1 MKYLNYILKN
11 NNKKYIIK
19 LKYYRVKTME
29 TQDLMS
35 KIRKNAIERME
46 EKSSAELS
54 ASWTSRDLLYSGIG
68 NAIFIILPTP
78 GCAHALSKS
87 GGCTMCSYIADSP
100 LKKVSSSELLE
111 IFNKLIKKHEIKPK
125 TAVKIFVSGSF
136 LNEDELPKAARDN
149 ILKRLNME
157 ENVEEIVIESRP
169 EFVTEK
175 ILNECMELIPKKIF
189 EVSIGLESSSDY
201 IKKYKIN
208 KGFLN
213 KDFERSIN
221 IIKDLKSNYKIKSK
235 AYIFVKPILTSEKEA
250 IEDAVSTAKY
260 VENLGV
266 DRISFCPATIHKG
279 TLMEILWRRG
289 SYSPPWI
296 WSILEIIKRVR
307 NSVKIPIIMDTA
319 GFGTRRGPYNCKKC
333 NKMFK
338 NLIIETNLKQEI
350 PEDFECECKY
360 KWIADVKF
368 SDYTRSTTNLK
379 S

>member
-1 MKYLNYILKN
+1 
-11 NNKKYIIK
+11 
-19 LKYYRVKTME
+19 ME
-29 TQDLMS
+29 IQVLMS
-35 KIRKNAIERME
+35 EIRNNAIKRME
-46 EKSSAELS
+46 EKTPAELS
-54 ASWTSRDLLYSGIG
+54 ASWTSKDLLYSGVG

-78 GCAHALSKS
+78 GCAHALSGS

-100 LKKVSSSELLE
+100 LKNVSNVELLD
-111 IFNKLIKKHEIKPK
+111 IFNNLIERHDIKHK

-136 LNEDELPKAARDN
+136 LNEEEIPKIARDE
-149 ILKRLNME
+149 ILKRLDRE
-157 ENVEEIVIESRP
+157 ENVEEVVIESRP
-169 EFVTEK
+169 EFVSK
-175 ILNECMELIPKKIF
+175 KVLKECMELLPKKIL

-213 KDFERSIN
+213 EDFEKAIDVIN
-221 IIKDLKSNYKIKSK
+221 DLKSEYKIKSK

-250 IEDAVSTAKY
+250 VEDAVSSAKY

-296 WSILEIIKRVR
+296 WSILKIIKRVR
-307 NSVKIPIIMDTA
+307 NSVKIPVIMDTS
-319 GFGTRRGPYNCKKC
+319 GFGTRRGPFNCKKC
-333 NKMFK
+333 NKKFK

-350 PEDFECECKY
+350 PEEFDCECKD
-360 KWIADVKF
+360 KWITEMKF

-379 S
+379 T

>member
-1 MKYLNYILKN
+1 
-11 NNKKYIIK
+11 
-19 LKYYRVKTME
+19 ME

-35 KIRKNAIERME
+35 KIRNNAINRME
-46 EKSSAELS
+46 EKSPAELS
-54 ASWTSRDLLYSGIG
+54 ASWSSKDLLYSGVG

-78 GCAHALSKS
+78 GCIHALSGS
-87 GGCTMCSYIADSP
+87 GGCTMCSYIADSS
-100 LKKVSSSELLE
+100 LINVSSAELINL
-111 IFNKLIKKHEIKPK
+111 FNNLIEKHEIRPK

-136 LNEDELPKAARDN
+136 LNEDELPKVARDN
-149 ILKRLNME
+149 ILKTLNME
-157 ENVEEIVIESRP
+157 ENVEEVVIESRP
-169 EFVTEK
+169 EFITEK
-175 ILNECMELIPKKIF
+175 VLKECLELLPKKIF
-189 EVSIGLESSSDY
+189 EISIGLESSNDY

-213 KDFERSIN
+213 KDFEKAIN
-221 IIKDLKSNYKIKSK
+221 IIKNLKSDYKIKSK

-250 IEDAVSTAKY
+250 IEDAVSSAKY

-307 NSVKIPIIMDTA
+307 NLVKIPVIMDTS
-319 GFGTRRGPYNCKKC
+319 GFGTRRGPFNCKKC
-333 NKMFK
+333 NKKYK
-338 NLIIETNLKQEI
+338 NLIMETNLKQEI
-350 PEDFECECKY
+350 PKEFDCECKN
-360 KWIADVKF
+360 KWVADIQF